1 MARKPSGS
9 PDLAEYHRKR
19 DFEKTREPS
28 GADRANGAAGNSF
41 VVQKHAA
48 RRLHFDFRLELDGV
62 LKSWAVTKGP
72 SVDPADKRLA
82 VHTEDHPLDYGSFE
96 GVIPQGQYGG
106 GTVMLWDRGTW
117 KALGDARKDYAEG
130 KLKFELDG
138 ARMKGAWML
147 VRMGGKAGKEKRDN
161 WLLIKERDD
170 IARPGAGTSLI
181 DEAMTSVASDRTME
195 AIAADVDRVWHS
207 DRAADDQPDTVPRT
221 PAAEI
226 EGARPAKLPK
236 APKPQLATLV
246 DRAPGGAGWIHEIKF
261 DGYRALAIVHG
272 GKARMLTRSG
282 LDWTEKFGPLADA
295 LAALPAKDAVLD
307 GEMGVLDDQGV
318 SSFRL
323 LQEAL
328 SDGAADR
335 MGFQAFDLL
344 HLDGRDLT
352 PVPLVERK
360 AALRGL
366 LAALP
371 EGSPLAYSDHW
382 DGSGNRFFQQACSME
397 LEGIISKRAA
407 APYRPGRGRDWVK
420 SKCSSRQE
428 MVIGGFSPSEARPGA
443 VASLLVGYWE
453 GDRLVYAGKVGT
465 GMTDALATDLR
476 NRLETLTRKT
486 MPFADVP
493 KVAAKGVRWAEPE
506 LVCEVEF
513 RTWTGSGVMR
523 HASFQGLRE
532 DKEAKAVVREQAA
545 PTPPPKPSATPK
557 KAPAKAPAPSK
568 AKAADGPKPADDEP
582 DLDHLG
588 VRLTSPNKV
597 LYKDAGL
604 TKRDLA
610 EYYLAVADYMLPHV
624 ARRPLSLVR
633 CPEGS
638 DSECFYQ
645 RHPTR
650 GLSEH
655 IHPVEVREKGKTV
668 ESLAVEDVKGL
679 VALVQMGALEIHP
692 WGSRID
698 DPEKP
703 DRLILDLDPDTEI
716 PFSRVVEAAHAIRG
730 FLKDLGL
737 ESFVKTTG
745 GKGLHLYVPIQ
756 RRHDWAEAKA
766 FTKAIASAVSRAAP
780 DEYTDNMAKT
790 RRTGRIYVDYLRN
803 DRGAT
808 AVGAWSTRARPGAT
822 VSMPLDWSELT
833 TDLDPKRFS
842 VEKIG
847 ERLKMLKS
855 DPWAEMGDLRQ
866 SISAKARKSIGMK

>member
-1 MARKPSGS
+1 MARKPAESS
-9 PDLAEYHRKR
+9 DLAEYRRKR

-28 GADRANGAAGNSF
+28 GAKAAAAAGNSF

-48 RRLHFDFRLELDGV
+48 RRLHYDFRLELDGV

-72 SVDPADKRLA
+72 SLDPADRRLA
-82 VHTEDHPLDYGSFE
+82 VHTEDHPLDYGTFE

-117 KALGDARKDYAEG
+117 KPLGDPHKDYQAG
-130 KLKFELDG
+130 KLKFELHG
-138 ARMKGAWML
+138 TRMKGAWML
-147 VRMGGKAGKEKRDN
+147 VRMGGKAGREKRDN

-170 IARPGAGTSLI
+170 EARPGAGTSLI

-207 DRAADDQPDTVPRT
+207 DRPADDQPDAAPRK

-261 DGYRALAIVHG
+261 DGYRALAIVHD
-272 GKARMLTRSG
+272 GKAKMLTRSG
-282 LDWTEKFGPLADA
+282 LDWTEKFKPLAAA
-295 LAALPAKDAVLD
+295 LAALPAKDAVID
-307 GEMGVLDDQGV
+307 GEVVVLDDQGV

-328 SDGAADR
+328 SAGAPDR

-360 AALRGL
+360 AALRSL
-366 LAALP
+366 FAALP

-382 DGSGNRFFQQACSME
+382 DGSGDRFFQQACSME
-397 LEGIISKRAA
+397 LEGIVSKRAD

-428 MVIGGFSPSEARPGA
+428 MVIGGFTPSEARPGA

-476 NRLETLTRKT
+476 KRLENLTRKT

-493 KVAAKGVRWAEPE
+493 KVAAKGARWAEPE

-532 DKEAKAVVREQAA
+532 DKEARTVVREQAA
-545 PTPPPKPSATPK
+545 PTPSSR
-557 KAPAKAPAPSK
+557 PAKASTKAPSK
-568 AKAADGPKPADDEP
+568 AKAADGPKSAGDDGP
-582 DLDHLG
+582 DLEHLG
-588 VRLTSPNKV
+588 VRLTSPDKV
-597 LYKDAGL
+597 LYKDTGL

-624 ARRPLSLVR
+624 AGRPLSLVR

-655 IHPVEVREKGKTV
+655 IHAVEVREKGKTV
-668 ESLAVEDVKGL
+668 ESLAIEDVKGL

-716 PFSRVVEAAHAIRG
+716 PFSRVVEAAHAMRG
-730 FLKDLGL
+730 FLRDLGL

-808 AVGAWSTRARPGAT
+808 AVAAWSTRSRPGAT

-833 TDLDPKRFS
+833 ADLDPKRFA
-842 VEKIG
+842 VATIG
-847 ERLKMLKS
+847 ERLKVLKA
-855 DPWAEMGDLRQ
+855 DPWQEMANIRQ
-866 SISAKARKSIGMK
+866 SITAKAKREIGMK